1 MRIEI
6 INKNG
11 DLITDFESESNP
23 FKIGEAINI
32 SVSNYDESF
41 WSVDEVKA
49 DFKVEKIEH
58 FLRKDY
64 TLAHKC
70 YTVFTVSVEVSEL
83 L

>member
-23 FKIGEAINI
+23 FKVGEAINI
-32 SVSNYDESF
+32 SYDKSF
-41 WSVDEVKA
+41 WNVDEVKA

-64 TLAHKC
+64 TLAKKC
-70 YTVFTVSVEVSEL
+70 HTVFTVSVEVSEL